1 MSLIPKL
8 PGAGREITEAG
19 VLQQLQE
26 AEATLRESNWWT
38 HRWDVSRALEQ
49 IKQAKQDLALLYRE
63 HSARAP
69 ECVRTVRLEA

>member
-8 PGAGREITEAG
+8 PGAGREISEAG

-38 HRWDVSRALEQ
+38 HRAHVNLALEQ
-49 IKQAKQDLALLYRE
+49 LKQAKQDLALLYRE
-63 HSARAP
+63 HAARSP
-69 ECVRTVRLEA
+69 ECVRSVRLEA